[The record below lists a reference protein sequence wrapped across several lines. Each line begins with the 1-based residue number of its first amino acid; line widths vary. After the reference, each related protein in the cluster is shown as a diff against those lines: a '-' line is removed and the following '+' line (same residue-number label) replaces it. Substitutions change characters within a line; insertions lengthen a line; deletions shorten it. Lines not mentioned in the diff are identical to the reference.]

1 MVYFLETKLVESNS
15 VAYALKKIF
24 GLGKYQSFNFC
35 KKIGYSSNFKIRNLS
50 EDQILKLLKLIELS
64 DLKITSDL
72 KKLKVFVS
80 KRLVAI
86 KSYRGLRK
94 IRGLPIRGQRTHTNA
109 KIAKNKN

>member
-1 MVYFLETKLVESNS
+1 MKSFLNHLVIVLN
-15 VAYALKKIF
+15 KKIF